1 MYMLYSCRS
10 SSSSDES
17 STKLALCNTKT
28 TSSSVSVA
36 LVEPCESVVF
46 CLSLASWP
54 DLCFCFVAFVW
65 IFLVFRT
72 MSFRSSMRLC
82 PLLP

>member
-54 DLCFCFVAFVW
+54 DLCFCFVPNRPAKLKKQEIVNSKNFHFV
-65 IFLVFRT
+65 
-72 MSFRSSMRLC
+72 SN
-82 PLLP
+82 